1 MGGRLP
7 LAGGAPS
14 PPPDPRAP
22 LPCTRAGRSGR
33 GGLNWPAGQAAS
45 ELAALLRRYSFF
57 ARAGAATD
65 EERLSRLAM
74 WLLGGGAPPVGA
86 VCALAAGQDGAAWL
100 RRVLRPPAPPPSRTK
115 WTRRV
120 PRPVLIGHA
129 ASLSQV
135 AEWGC
140 AHLVRRV
147 KHDDGA
153 ARGAHVRDALPLLLR
168 RVHPGRVVR
177 HRVQHKNL
185 RTNPRPRRGS
195 VHGPRLLHP
204 FLCRCASPLTETHR
218 AVQDGARLRTARR
231 GRCAPPLRN

>member
-1 MGGRLP
+1 VGGRLP

-129 ASLSQV
+129 ASLT
-135 AEWGC
+135 
-140 AHLVRRV
+140 
-147 KHDDGA
+147 
-153 ARGAHVRDALPLLLR
+153 PY
-168 RVHPGRVVR
+168 
-177 HRVQHKNL
+177 
-185 RTNPRPRRGS
+185 
-195 VHGPRLLHP
+195 
-204 FLCRCASPLTETHR
+204 
-218 AVQDGARLRTARR
+218 
-231 GRCAPPLRN
+231 